1 MSFYD
6 LLRNLPDEQAPGP
19 EPDQQ
24 VATTEE
30 FSAVEPQQSQTRKEY
45 WKELSDVVPQGWRPE
60 KEFASSEEALQ
71 FYAEKYNGLWKHLNS
86 DEFASELEQNY
97 GDALASREQEIE
109 SFKEMLNGFR
119 KDPLTFIASYVPE
132 YAEQLGIGRVYSE
145 DEMDQVIE
153 ERISEEFG
161 DNWRDVYNPADL
173 IKPSSLSARIQRFSQ
188 KAGEEL
194 IQQNQTVDQKRKEF
208 LANLQ
213 NRQQGQQVAPQMQME
228 EQVDALVDAF
238 FDEGLA
244 DQMSEDEFLELVSE
258 AMNRPMKLTDVYR
271 SMRFETIIEQE
282 REKAREEGR
291 KAMMEEMRKGGK
303 IASQQYVP
311 PSTKQSNYH
320 EENPPTI
327 LGLRVR

>member
-6 LLRNLPDEQAPGP
+6 LLRNLPDEQAPAP

-24 VATTEE
+24 IEP
-30 FSAVEPQQSQTRKEY
+30 SAEPAPEQQQSQASKEF
-45 WKELSDVVPQGWRPE
+45 WKELSDVIPQGWRPE

-71 FYAEKYNGLWKHLNS
+71 FYAEKYNGLWQHLNS
-86 DEFASELEQNY
+86 DEFASELERNY

-109 SFKEMLNGFR
+109 SFKEMLNGF
-119 KDPLTFIASYVPE
+119 KTDPLTFMASYVPE
-132 YAEQLGIGRVYSE
+132 YAEQLGIGRMYSE

-161 DNWRDVYNPADL
+161 DNWREVYNPADL

-194 IQQNQTVDQKRKEF
+194 IRQNQMVEQKRKEF

-213 NRQQGQQVAPQMQME
+213 NKQQGQQIPPQVQME
-228 EQVDALVDAF
+228 QQADALVDAY

-244 DQMSEDEFLELVSE
+244 DQLSEEEFLELVSE

-271 SMRFETIIEQE
+271 SMRFDKILEQE

-311 PSTKQSNYH
+311 QNTKQSNYH

>member
-1 MSFYD
+1 MSSFYD

-24 VATTEE
+24 M
-30 FSAVEPQQSQTRKEY
+30 EPGAEPAPEQQSAPSSKEF
-45 WKELSDVVPQGWRPE
+45 WNELSSEVPQGWRPE

-228 EQVDALVDAF
+228 EQADALVDAF

>member
-1 MSFYD
+1 MSSFYD

-24 VATTEE
+24 M
-30 FSAVEPQQSQTRKEY
+30 EPGAEPAPEQQSAPSSREF

-71 FYAEKYNGLWKHLNS
+71 FYHGKFNGLWQHLNS
-86 DEFASELEQNY
+86 DEFARELEQNY
-97 GDALASREQEIE
+97 GDALAAREEEIE
-109 SFKEMLNGFR
+109 TFKEVLAGF
-119 KDPLTFIASYVPE
+119 KTDPMTFMATYIPE
-132 YAEQLGIGRVYSE
+132 YAEQLGIGKIYDE
-145 DEMDQVIE
+145 HEMDEYIE
-153 ERISEEFG
+153 EQLTEQFG
-161 DNWRDVYNPADL
+161 ENWRDVYNPADL
-173 IKPSSLSARIQRFSQ
+173 IKPSSMSARIQRYSQ
-188 KAGEEL
+188 QLSDQILQQNSMVEQRRQQYLAT
-194 IQQNQTVDQKRKEF
+194 IQQ
-208 LANLQ
+208 
-213 NRQQGQQVAPQMQME
+213 RQQPQQVAPQVNID
-228 EQVDALVDAF
+228 EQVDALADAF
-238 FDEGLA
+238 YDEGLA

-271 SMRFETIIEQE
+271 SMRFEQIIEQE

>member
-6 LLRNLPDEQAPGP
+6 LLRNLPDEQAPES

-24 VATTEE
+24 IEP
-30 FSAVEPQQSQTRKEY
+30 SAEPAPEPQQAQAAKEF
-45 WKELSDVVPQGWRPE
+45 WKELSDVVPQGWRPQ

-71 FYAEKYNGLWKHLNS
+71 FYAEKYNGLWQHLNS
-86 DEFASELEQNY
+86 DEFARELEQNY

-109 SFKEMLNGFR
+109 TFKEILAGF
-119 KDPLTFIASYVPE
+119 KADPMTFMATYIPE
-132 YAEQLGIGRVYSE
+132 YAEQLGIGKIYDE
-145 DEMDQVIE
+145 QEMDEYIE
-153 ERISEEFG
+153 EQLTEEFG
-161 DNWRDVYNPADL
+161 ENWRDVYNPADL
-173 IKPSSLSARIQRFSQ
+173 IKPSSMSARIQRYSQ
-188 KAGEEL
+188 QL
-194 IQQNQTVDQKRKEF
+194 SDQI
-208 LANLQ
+208 LAQ
-213 NRQQGQQVAPQMQME
+213 NRQVEQRRQQYLASLQQRQQPQQQNPQVNID
-228 EQVDALVDAF
+228 EQVDALADAF
-238 FDEGLA
+238 YDEGLA
-244 DQMSEDEFLELVSE
+244 EQMTEDEFLELVSE

-271 SMRFETIIEQE
+271 SMRFDQIIERE

-311 PSTKQSNYH
+311 QPSKQSNYH